1 MHCRVI
7 TTLPYTSQRLAY
19 ESSIIEKQ
27 FINCEKCIYL
37 NLIVFQNTIF
47 STGYVDFDND
57 NGTTTVKKALQYSKR
72 VKYHYQH
79 LSSVRE
85 AIRSLG
91 Y

>member
-37 NLIVFQNTIF
+37 NLIIFQNTIF
-47 STGYVDFDND
+47 STGYVDFEFFYRMWISTMAQPNIT
-57 NGTTTVKKALQYSKR
+57 GFKASE
-72 VKYHYQH
+72 VS
-79 LSSVRE
+79 LSTPIKC
-85 AIRSLG
+85 A
-91 Y
+91 